1 MEGLI
6 SGLNKTF
13 DSRIRL
19 GIMSILSVN
28 DSADFTTMKQ
38 LMDLTDG
45 NLATHLKAL
54 ETAGYIASSKQFI
67 GRKPNTSYAITAAGR
82 RDFKAHIDALGE
94 LLNSNDEKQG
104 STKDEKPA
112 VAKDEKP
119 TKTKLWKV
127 SRRDK

>member
-1 MEGLI
+1 MKGLI
-6 SGLNKTF
+6 SGLNKLF

-54 ETAGYIASSKQFI
+54 ETAGYIESKKRFI
-67 GRKPNTSYAITAAGR
+67 GRKPNTVYSTTRKGR
-82 RDFKAHIDALGE
+82 KQFRLHIDALE
-94 LLNSNDEKQG
+94 QLIKQ
-104 STKDEKPA
+104 
-112 VAKDEKP
+112 
-119 TKTKLWKV
+119 
-127 SRRDK
+127 

>member
-6 SGLNKTF
+6 SRLNKMF

-54 ETAGYIASSKQFI
+54 ETAGYIESRKRFV
-67 GRKPNTSYAITAAGR
+67 GRKPNTTYSITRRGR
-82 RDFKAHIDALGE
+82 KQFRMHIDALEE
-94 LLNSNDEKQG
+94 LLK
-104 STKDEKPA
+104 
-112 VAKDEKP
+112 
-119 TKTKLWKV
+119 
-127 SRRDK
+127 